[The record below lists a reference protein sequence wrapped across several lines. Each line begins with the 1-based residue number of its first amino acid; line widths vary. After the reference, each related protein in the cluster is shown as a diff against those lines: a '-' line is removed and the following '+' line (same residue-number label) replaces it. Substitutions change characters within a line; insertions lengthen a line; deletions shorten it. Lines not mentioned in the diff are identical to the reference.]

1 MIQETLTKEVT
12 LAVVG
17 SRRWK
22 EKALLF
28 DVLDDWIKVI
38 GKPDLVV
45 SGGAD
50 GADIL
55 GETWAKSRG
64 IETDIKY
71 PEWRKEG
78 FMAGINR
85 NADIVN
91 PASHMVAFFLPFSGG
106 TMNSLKRALGR
117 HLHITIVDHAPWG
130 EIHDDQ
136 CSCCKD
142 CMKVPCNL
150 DPCPDECGCRLGHCC
165 ACWARIQAGDVR
177 VQMNRHIFQPG
188 CFDRHASEGCMI
200 GTS

>member
-1 MIQETLTKEVT
+1 VIQETLTKEVT

-22 EKALLF
+22 DKALLF
-28 DVLDDWIKVI
+28 DVLDDWMKVI

-64 IETDIKY
+64 IKTDIKY

-85 NADIVN
+85 NADIVS
-91 PASHMVAFFLPFSGG
+91 PATHMVAFFLPFSGG
-106 TMNSLKRALGR
+106 TMNSLKRAMGQ
-117 HLHITIVDHAPWG
+117 HLHITIVDHAPWE
-130 EIHDDQ
+130 EIHDD
-136 CSCCKD
+136 
-142 CMKVPCNL
+142 
-150 DPCPDECGCRLGHCC
+150 HCC
-165 ACWARIQAGDVR
+165 ACWAMIQAGDAR
-177 VQMNRHIFQPG
+177 IQMNRHIFTPN
-188 CFDRHASEGCMI
+188 CFERHTNEGCMM
-200 GTS
+200 GARGEP